1 MPYLKF
7 QQAVD
12 NLELGWTNRWCF
24 QANLEKLLEV
34 KDFALTYPK
43 EFIKRGYN
51 VVDVYSQLA
60 EFQNCIKR
68 QNVLTDDEEEAII
81 LAALEYALQLRP
93 IICSKLNKNLYD
105 LHDTAF
111 DHRWQLLRQFRFQ
124 FDVYTELIG
133 FYFSYKDKINYY
145 EMLENYLLFSS
156 KIVENFPTE
165 QVNFHYTSVAIYSL
179 NYLIKI
185 KDYIRAK
192 YILETFPL
200 FPATAGEV
208 KELDKIKTKVY
219 MQSEKQLKSVQKLP

>member
-51 VVDVYSQLA
+51 VVDVYAQLT

-68 QNVLTDDEEEAII
+68 QNVLTDDEEESII

-93 IICSKLNKNLYD
+93 IICSRLNKSLYELD
-105 LHDTAF
+105 DMAPDYRHKLIS
-111 DHRWQLLRQFRFQ
+111 QFRYQ
-124 FDVYTELIG
+124 FDVYTELIS
-133 FYFSYKDKINYY
+133 FYFCYKDKINYF
-145 EMLENYLLFSS
+145 EMLENYLLFST
-156 KIVENFPTE
+156 KIVEQFPSEKQNFY
-165 QVNFHYTSVAIYSL
+165 YTGVAIFSL
-179 NYLIKI
+179 KYLIKI
-185 KDYIRAK
+185 KDFYNAK
-192 YILETFPL
+192 RILESFTFYPSGKTDTEAL
-200 FPATAGEV
+200 E
-208 KELDKIKTKVY
+208 KIKYKVY
-219 MQSEKQLKSVQKLP
+219 LKVIGNKNRPTD